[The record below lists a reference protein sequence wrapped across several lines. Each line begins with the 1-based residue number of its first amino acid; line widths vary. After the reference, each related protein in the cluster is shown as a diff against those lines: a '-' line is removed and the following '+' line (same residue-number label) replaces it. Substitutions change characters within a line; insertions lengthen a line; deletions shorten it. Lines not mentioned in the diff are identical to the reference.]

1 MTEILPPDLREKVAE
16 LAAEIGQ
23 SVEEFIVQ
31 TVSERVALAE
41 FVRARF
47 GVSKPGDLTELLRSG
62 PDRPPLPGD
71 ELPDDVADWVKE
83 LKKTPRS
90 D

>member
-1 MTEILPPDLREKVAE
+1 MTEILPPALREKVAQ

-23 SVEEFIVQ
+23 TVEEFVVQ
-31 TVSERVALAE
+31 TVSARVEAAE
-41 FVRARF
+41 FIKARF
-47 GVSKPGDLTELLRSG
+47 GVSKPGDLTSFLNSV

-71 ELPDDVADWVKE
+71 ELPDEVAEWVKE
-83 LKKTPRS
+83 LKRTPRK